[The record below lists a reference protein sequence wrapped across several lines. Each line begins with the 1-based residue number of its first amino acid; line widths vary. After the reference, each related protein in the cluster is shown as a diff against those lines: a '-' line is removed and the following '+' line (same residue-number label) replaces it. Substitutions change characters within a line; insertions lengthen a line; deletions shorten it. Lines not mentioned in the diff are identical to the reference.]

1 MANQIGR
8 VGTLLLQIAY
18 EGQGLVL
25 ADIAGVESLP
35 VQVTGLDNVVVKYD
49 QAPNAFANKRQSDG
63 SSQTT
68 GADQNDGTAGE
79 PFLIETSNF
88 LLPFQGTLD
97 RISLKT
103 DRAW

>member
-8 VGTLLLQIAY
+8 VGTLVLQIAY

-25 ADIAGVESLP
+25 ADIAGVEPLP
-35 VQVTGLDNVVVKYD
+35 VQVTGFDKVVIEYD
-49 QAPNAFANKRQSDG
+49 QAPNAFADESQSDG
-63 SSQTT
+63 ASQTT
-68 GADQNDGTAGE
+68 GADQNDRAAGE

-88 LLPFQGTLD
+88 LLPFQGSLD
-97 RISLKT
+97 LISLKT